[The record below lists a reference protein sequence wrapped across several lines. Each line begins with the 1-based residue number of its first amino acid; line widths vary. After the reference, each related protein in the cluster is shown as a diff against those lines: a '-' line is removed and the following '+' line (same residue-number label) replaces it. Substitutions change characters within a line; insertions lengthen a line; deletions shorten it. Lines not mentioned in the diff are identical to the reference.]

1 MSNSKQNLKHPFLPR
16 TLVSAMYC
24 LGVMGLN
31 ITPVVGVQNAQAAT
45 KDSANAVINQ
55 TSTKKIYKTQVQA
68 KADATEVVLQFN
80 AFPPKP
86 TITQVLVGGTPRILV
101 DFGNVEFADTVN
113 DNSIVTPELKRYRIY
128 RNADNHVILEADANK
143 ISRFDSSTDK
153 GTFVLR
159 LLANNTEAKPVITQP
174 AIKELSDLLIM
185 QNSEGVSGAR
195 VKLPSVDDAVNV
207 AKTNNRLTVTFKN
220 AIFNSAT
227 SKETYIDNSS
237 AVIDSARSYN
247 ADGVGIL
254 EFTAQA
260 PFDYQINRDGNVL
273 SLEFSRHQAAPASQS
288 NNKPLPL
295 KNRGK
300 LVSMDFQ
307 DVDTRRILQVLASYT
322 GTNIV
327 ASDSVKSTIS
337 IKLDQVPWEQALRV
351 ILTSANLVQRA
362 DGDVILVSPAD
373 EFARREAEL
382 LKLESQS
389 TALVPTETS
398 YIQLNYAVAS
408 DIATLIK
415 NTSTKNSANAN
426 ENTALTKEQLDVNVG
441 SAGSLLSPRGSVAV
455 DNRTNTIIVND
466 TPQKIRLIQS
476 LVKKLDIPVRQVM
489 VEAKIVHANDDF
501 SKALGIRWGLNR
513 SSNPLISNNI
523 EGVVNSAKSPAVS
536 SGTSAGVPIA
546 LDLASSVTSKAI
558 SGIAFGLINTSST
571 LLALQLAALQSDGR
585 GEVLS
590 APRVLTGD
598 KQVAKIRS
606 GSKVP
611 YQSTSDNAGTT
622 TTFQDAVLELNV
634 TPSITPDGNVQMKL
648 SISKDS
654 LGILTS
660 AGYVINTNSLDT
672 NVLVGSGE
680 TVVLGG
686 FYENTRTSDTSKV
699 PLLGDAPAVGK
710 LFRSQRD
717 ENKKQEL
724 LIFITPQIIDP
735 QAVVK

>member
-1 MSNSKQNLKHPFLPR
+1 MFNFNQNHKRQFLPR

-24 LGVMGLN
+24 LGIAGMNVA
-31 ITPVVGVQNAQAAT
+31 PVVGTQFAHAANREN
-45 KDSANAVINQ
+45 ANAVINQ
-55 TSTKKIYKTQVQA
+55 TTAKKIYKAQAQA
-68 KADATEVVLQFN
+68 KANATEVVMHFD

-86 TITQVLVGGTPRILV
+86 TITQVLVGGSPRILV
-101 DFGNVEFADTVN
+101 DFGKVEFADTVN
-113 DNSIVTPELKRYRIY
+113 GGSIATPELKRYRVY
-128 RNADNHVILEADANK
+128 RNADNHAILEVDANK
-143 ISRFDSSTDK
+143 ISRFDSAIDK

-159 LLANNTEAKPVITQP
+159 LLSNNAQVSPVAAQP
-174 AIKELSDLLIM
+174 VNKELSDLLIM

-195 VKLPSVDDAVNV
+195 VKLPSAETGINV
-207 AKTNNRLTVTFKN
+207 AKTNNRLTVTFKDALFN
-220 AIFNSAT
+220 AAT

-247 ADGVGIL
+247 ANGVGIL

-260 PFDYQINRDGNVL
+260 PFDYQINRDSNVL
-273 SLEFSRHQAAPASQS
+273 SLEFSRHQAAPASQV
-288 NNKPLPL
+288 NNKPMPL

-327 ASDSVKSTIS
+327 ASDSVKGTIS

-351 ILTSANLVQRA
+351 ILSSANLVQRS

-389 TALVPTETS
+389 TALVPTETA
-398 YIQLNYAVAS
+398 YIQLNYAVAT
-408 DIATLIK
+408 DIAALIEK
-415 NTSTKNSANAN
+415 TATKNNADTA
-426 ENTALTKEQLDVNVG
+426 ENVALAKEQLNVNVG
-441 SAGSLLSPRGSVAV
+441 NAGSLLSPRGSISV
-455 DNRTNTIIVND
+455 DNRTNTVIIND

-501 SKALGIRWGLNR
+501 SKALGVRWGLN
-513 SSNPLISNNI
+513 SSSSPLISSNI
-523 EGVVNSAKSPAVS
+523 EGVAGNAKSSAVNSDLP
-536 SGTSAGVPIA
+536 TGVPIA
-546 LDLASSVTSKAI
+546 VDLASSVASKAI

-606 GSKVP
+606 GAKVP
-611 YQSTSDNAGTT
+611 YQTTSGNNGTT

-654 LGILTS
+654 LGVLTN

-717 ENKKQEL
+717 EDKKQEL